1 MSVPLHLV
9 LVCVTALVA
18 LGFTL
23 TTANA
28 DTQVEKVAT
37 ADKLTL
43 QSSLTEPERNWL
55 RKHRTIRHGIIS
67 NQMPFEYIDDNGQYR
82 GLTSDYIAII
92 SEQLDISFEPF
103 FFTDLTTLSKGIRE
117 NQVDLASY
125 LPPPRGKL
133 SYSES
138 VIEMPIALFGRQD
151 SALIVGIESIR
162 DERVVIE
169 KPSKAEQILSKFYPQ
184 IAVSYVDTPAEGIQA
199 VLAGKADIFI
209 HNVFSVEYY
218 TRKLGLPPLKSV
230 SNTPYTFDIA
240 FAVTEELRPFIPI
253 FQKVI
258 SGLSKRE
265 RQLIFDKWVN
275 IEITRKLDLKRIGLW
290 AGAALLLI
298 LLVFLAILR
307 WNKILQERVAYRTQ
321 ELELSSKN
329 LRSLARHMDQVR
341 EEEKA
346 KLAREIHDELGHTLI
361 SLTMAVRRLKSTASK
376 NFDQPEVTGS
386 SVQGPLVQS
395 SLVLSS
401 LVQSSLVQSSLV
413 QSSPVQSSSVQSSS
427 VQSSQINSSQINS
440 SQIKSAELNNQFDEI
455 KALLLQA
462 STTSRSIMSDLRPS
476 VLEDLG
482 LAAAIEWLAHEF
494 EIHHQT
500 LCIVRGAQPPDTIS
514 PAIAIAVFRIV
525 QESLTNIAK
534 HAKAKKVQIKLSSD
548 NGLLKIEIIDDGIG
562 LQAGWD
568 NKEGSFGFQG
578 MRERAMSFN
587 GEISVANG
595 KKSGVILRLQI
606 PYQK

>member
-1 MSVPLHLV
+1 MLNKAHRLLKPIYKVNGSLMSAPLHLIF
-9 LVCVTALVA
+9 VCVTALVA

-28 DTQVEKVAT
+28 DTQVEQVAT

-55 RKHRTIRHGIIS
+55 RKNRTIRHGIIS

-386 SVQGPLVQS
+386 SVQ
-395 SLVLSS
+395 SS
-401 LVQSSLVQSSLV
+401 LVQSSLVQSS
-413 QSSPVQSSSVQSSS
+413 SA
-427 VQSSQINSSQINS
+427 QSSQINSSQV
-440 SQIKSAELNNQFDEI
+440 KSAELNNQFDEI

-462 STTSRSIMSDLRPS
+462 SSTSRSIMSDLRPS

>member
-1 MSVPLHLV
+1 MSAPLHLI
-9 LVCVTALVA
+9 LACLTACTAL
-18 LGFTL
+18 FL
-23 TTANA
+23 TVTMASA
-28 DTQVEKVAT
+28 DIQVEQVGN
-37 ADKLTL
+37 ADKLVL
-43 QSSLTEPERNWL
+43 LSSLTEPERNWL
-55 RKHRTIRHGIIS
+55 RKHRTIRHGIVS
-67 NQMPFEYIDDNGQYR
+67 NQMPFEYVDSSGQYR

-92 SEQLDISFEPF
+92 SEQLGINFEPSF
-103 FFTDLTTLSKGIRE
+103 FSDLTTLSNGVRE
-117 NQVDLASY
+117 KRIDLASY
-125 LPPPRGKL
+125 LPPPRGQL
-133 SYSES
+133 SYSET

-169 KPSKAEQILSKFYPQ
+169 KPSKAQQILSQYYPQ
-184 IAVSYVDTPAEGIQA
+184 ITVSYVDTPAEGIQA

-218 TRKLGLPPLKSV
+218 TRKLGLPPLKTV

-275 IEITRKLDLKRIGLW
+275 IEITRKLDLKKIGLW
-290 AGAALLLI
+290 AGGALLFV
-298 LLVFLAILR
+298 LLVFLSILR

-361 SLTMAVRRLKSTASK
+361 SLTMAVRRLKSIASK
-376 NFDQPEVTGS
+376 NFDTPEAN
-386 SVQGPLVQS
+386 
-395 SLVLSS
+395 
-401 LVQSSLVQSSLV
+401 
-413 QSSPVQSSSVQSSS
+413 SPQI
-427 VQSSQINSSQINS
+427 QSSQIKN
-440 SQIKSAELNNQFDEI
+440 SQIKSTELNKQFDEI

-462 STTSRSIMSDLRPS
+462 SSTSRSIMSDLRPS

-482 LAAAIEWLAHEF
+482 LTAAIEWLAHEF

-500 LCIVRGAQPPDTIS
+500 LCVVRGTQPPETLS

-534 HAKAKKVQIKLSSD
+534 HAIAKKVQIKLSSD
-548 NGLLKIEIIDDGIG
+548 NGLLKVEIIDDGVG
-562 LQAGWD
+562 LQSGWK

-595 KKSGVILRLQI
+595 KKSGVVLRLQI
-606 PYQK
+606 PYQTSDVDTKQ

>member
-1 MSVPLHLV
+1 MPAPRHFI
-9 LVCVTALVA
+9 LVCVTACAA
-18 LGFTL
+18 LLL
-23 TTANA
+23 TMPITKASADIEVEQAAN
-28 DTQVEKVAT
+28 T
-37 ADKLTL
+37 DKLAL
-43 QSSLTEPERNWL
+43 QSSLTESERHWL
-55 RKHRTIRHGIIS
+55 HQHRTIRHGIIS
-67 NQMPFEYIDDNGQYR
+67 NQIPFEYVDSSGQYR

-92 SEQLDISFEPF
+92 SEQLDINFEPSF
-103 FFTDLTTLSKGIRE
+103 FSDLTALSEAIQE

-169 KPSKAEQILSKFYPQ
+169 KPSKAQQILSKFYPQ

-199 VLAGKADIFI
+199 VLAGSADIFI

-218 TRKLGLPPLKSV
+218 TRKLGLPPLKTV
-230 SNTPYTFDIA
+230 SNTPYTFEIA
-240 FAVTEELRPFIPI
+240 FAVTDEFRPFIPI

-290 AGAALLLI
+290 AGGLLVLV

-329 LRSLARHMDQVR
+329 LRSLARHMDEVR

-361 SLTMAVRRLKSTASK
+361 ALTMAVRRLKSTASK
-376 NFDQPEVTGS
+376 NFNQPEVN
-386 SVQGPLVQS
+386 S
-395 SLVLSS
+395 SLIK
-401 LVQSSLVQSSLV
+401 
-413 QSSPVQSSSVQSSS
+413 SSPNKSSPNKGSP
-427 VQSSQINSSQINS
+427 
-440 SQIKSAELNNQFDEI
+440 IKSFELNKQFDEI
-455 KALLLQA
+455 RALLVQA
-462 STTSRSIMSDLRPS
+462 SSTSRSIMSDLRPS
-476 VLEDLG
+476 VLEDFG

-500 LCIVRGAQPPDTIS
+500 LCIVRGTQPPDTIS
-514 PAIAIAVFRIV
+514 AAIAIAVFRIV

-534 HAKAKKVQIKLSSD
+534 HAKAKKVQIKLSSN
-548 NGLLKIEIIDDGIG
+548 NGLLKVEIIDDGVG
-562 LQAGWD
+562 LQSGWD

-595 KKSGVILRLQI
+595 KKSGVVLRLQI
-606 PYQK
+606 PYQKLDIDSKP

>member
-1 MSVPLHLV
+1 MSAPLHLI
-9 LVCVTALVA
+9 LVCVTALIA

-28 DTQVEKVAT
+28 DTQVEQVAT

-67 NQMPFEYIDDNGQYR
+67 NQMPFEYIDDNGHYR

-361 SLTMAVRRLKSTASK
+361 SLTMAVRRLKSSASK

-386 SVQGPLVQS
+386 SVQG
-395 SLVLSS
+395 S
-401 LVQSSLVQSSLV
+401 LVQGSL
-413 QSSPVQSSSVQSSS
+413 VQSSSVQSSS
-427 VQSSQINSSQINS
+427 VQSSQINS

-500 LCIVRGAQPPDTIS
+500 LCIVRGAQPLDTIS

>member
-1 MSVPLHLV
+1 MSAPLHLIFSC
-9 LVCVTALVA
+9 LISCVA
-18 LGFTL
+18 LMCAVTMVS
-23 TTANA
+23 A
-28 DTQVEKVAT
+28 DVKVGQAGT
-37 ADKLTL
+37 ADKPILE
-43 QSSLTEPERNWL
+43 SSLTESERSWL
-55 RKHRTIRHGIIS
+55 RKHQTIRHGIIS
-67 NQMPFEYIDDNGQYR
+67 NQMPFEYVDDNGEYR

-92 SEQLDISFEPF
+92 SEQLDIRFEPSF
-103 FFTDLTTLSKGIRE
+103 FSDLTALSAGIQE

-133 SYSES
+133 SYSEP
-138 VIEMPIALFGRQD
+138 VIAMPIALFGRQD

-169 KPSKAEQILSKFYPQ
+169 KPSKAEQILSQFYPQ

-199 VLAGKADIFI
+199 VQSGKADIFI
-209 HNVFSVEYY
+209 HNVFSVEFY
-218 TRKLGLPPLKSV
+218 TRKLGLPPLKIV

-275 IEITRKLDLKRIGLW
+275 IEITRKLDLKRIGIW
-290 AGAALLLI
+290 AGAAILLV

-307 WNKILQERVAYRTQ
+307 WNQILQERVAYRTQ

-376 NFDQPEVTGS
+376 KFNPAE
-386 SVQGPLVQS
+386 LNS
-395 SLVLSS
+395 SLTQVSTT
-401 LVQSSLVQSSLV
+401 QDAE
-413 QSSPVQSSSVQSSS
+413 
-427 VQSSQINSSQINS
+427 
-440 SQIKSAELNNQFDEI
+440 IKSAELNLQFDEI
-455 KALLLQA
+455 KALILQA
-462 STTSRSIMSDLRPS
+462 SSTSRSIMSDLRPS

-500 LCIVRGAQPPDTIS
+500 LCIVRGTQPPDTIS
-514 PAIAIAVFRIV
+514 AAIAIAVFRIV
-525 QESLTNIAK
+525 QESLTNVAK
-534 HAKAKKVQIKLSSD
+534 HANAKNVQIKLSSHH
-548 NGLLKIEIIDDGIG
+548 GLLNVEIIDDGVG
-562 LQAGWD
+562 LQSGWD
-568 NKEGSFGFQG
+568 KKEDSFGFQG

-606 PYQK
+606 PYQKSDINSKQ

>member
-1 MSVPLHLV
+1 MPASVHLIFV
-9 LVCVTALVA
+9 CLTICCASLVTISMASGDTQLEQVS
-18 LGFTL
+18 
-23 TTANA
+23 NA
-28 DTQVEKVAT
+28 DV
-37 ADKLTL
+37 LTL
-43 QSSLTEPERNWL
+43 QTALTEPELDWL
-55 RKHRTIRHGIIS
+55 RKHRTIRHGIVT
-67 NQMPFEYIDDNGQYR
+67 NQLPFEYVDSNGHYR

-92 SEQLDISFEPF
+92 SEQLGISFKRSYF
-103 FFTDLTTLSKGIRE
+103 SDLTALSQGIRE

-169 KPSKAEQILSKFYPQ
+169 KPSKAYQILSQIYPQ

-218 TRKLGLPPLKSV
+218 TRKLGLPSLKTV

-258 SGLSKRE
+258 SSLSKRE

-275 IEITRKLDLKRIGLW
+275 IEINRKLDLKKIGLW
-290 AGAALLLI
+290 SGGSLLFF
-298 LLVFLAILR
+298 LLVLLAILR

-329 LRSLARHMDQVR
+329 LRNLARHMDQVR

-361 SLTMAVRRLKSTASK
+361 SLTMAVRRLKSTAIK
-376 NFDQPEVTGS
+376 GFDRSDV
-386 SVQGPLVQS
+386 
-395 SLVLSS
+395 
-401 LVQSSLVQSSLV
+401 
-413 QSSPVQSSSVQSSS
+413 
-427 VQSSQINSSQINS
+427 NST
-440 SQIKSAELNNQFDEI
+440 QIKSSEINNQFDEI

-462 STTSRSIMSDLRPS
+462 SSTSRSIMSDLRPS

-482 LAAAIEWLAHEF
+482 LTAAIEWLAHEF

-500 LCIVRGAQPPDTIS
+500 LCVVRGTQPSDSIS
-514 PAIAIAVFRIV
+514 PDIATAVFRIV

-534 HAKAKKVQIKLSSD
+534 HATAKRVQINLSSVND
-548 NGLLKIEIIDDGIG
+548 LLKIEIIDDGIG
-562 LQAGWD
+562 LQTGWD
-568 NKEGSFGFQG
+568 NKEGSFGLQG
-578 MRERAMSFN
+578 MRERAMSFD

-595 KKSGVILRLQI
+595 RKAGVVLRLQI
-606 PYQK
+606 PHQNSNNKSNH

>member
-1 MSVPLHLV
+1 MPAPRHFIFI
-9 LVCVTALVA
+9 CMTTCAAL
-18 LGFTL
+18 LL
-23 TTANA
+23 TIPMTKARADIEVDQAANA
-28 DTQVEKVAT
+28 D
-37 ADKLTL
+37 KLAL
-43 QSSLTEPERNWL
+43 QSSLTESERHWL
-55 RKHRTIRHGIIS
+55 RQHRTIRHGIIS
-67 NQMPFEYIDDNGQYR
+67 NQMLFEYVDSSGQYR

-92 SEQLDISFEPF
+92 SEQLDIDFEPF
-103 FFTDLTTLSKGIRE
+103 FFSDLTALSKGIRK

-133 SYSES
+133 SYSEP

-169 KPSKAEQILSKFYPQ
+169 KPSKAQHILSKLYPQ

-199 VLAGKADIFI
+199 VLAGNADIFI
-209 HNVFSVEYY
+209 HNVFSVEFY
-218 TRKLGLPPLKSV
+218 TRKLGLPQLKTV
-230 SNTPYTFDIA
+230 SNTPYTFEIA

-253 FQKVI
+253 VQKVI

-275 IEITRKLDLKRIGLW
+275 IEITRKLDLKTIGLW
-290 AGAALLLI
+290 AGGLLLLV

-329 LRSLARHMDQVR
+329 LRSLARHMDEVR

-361 SLTMAVRRLKSTASK
+361 ALTMAVRRLKSTASK
-376 NFDQPEVTGS
+376 NFNQPEVN
-386 SVQGPLVQS
+386 S
-395 SLVLSS
+395 SLIKD
-401 LVQSSLVQSSLV
+401 
-413 QSSPVQSSSVQSSS
+413 SP
-427 VQSSQINSSQINS
+427 
-440 SQIKSAELNNQFDEI
+440 IKSVELNKQFDEI
-455 KALLLQA
+455 KALLMQA
-462 STTSRSIMSDLRPS
+462 SSTSRSIMSDLRPS
-476 VLEDLG
+476 VLEDFG

-500 LCIVRGAQPPDTIS
+500 LCIVRGAQPPDSIS
-514 PAIAIAVFRIV
+514 PTIAIAVFRIV

-534 HAKAKKVQIKLSSD
+534 HAKAKKVQIKLSSN
-548 NGLLKIEIIDDGIG
+548 NGLLKVEIIDDGVG
-562 LQAGWD
+562 LQSGWD
-568 NKEGSFGFQG
+568 KKEGSFGFQG

-595 KKSGVILRLQI
+595 KKSGVVLRLQI
-606 PYQK
+606 PYQKSDIYSKQ

>member
-1 MSVPLHLV
+1 MLVPRHFI
-9 LVCVTALVA
+9 LVCMTTCAALLLTMPMAKASAAIEVA
-18 LGFTL
+18 QA
-23 TTANA
+23 ANA
-28 DTQVEKVAT
+28 D
-37 ADKLTL
+37 KLAL
-43 QSSLTEPERNWL
+43 QSSLTESERHWL
-55 RKHRTIRHGIIS
+55 RQHPTIRHGIIS
-67 NQMPFEYIDDNGQYR
+67 NQMPFEYVDSSNQYR

-92 SEQLDISFEPF
+92 SEQLDIDFEPSF
-103 FFTDLTTLSKGIRE
+103 FSDLTALSEGIRE
-117 NQVDLASY
+117 NQIDIASY

-133 SYSES
+133 SYSEP

-169 KPSKAEQILSKFYPQ
+169 KPSKAQLILSKFYPQ

-199 VLAGKADIFI
+199 VLAGSADIFI

-218 TRKLGLPPLKSV
+218 TRKLGVPPLKIV
-230 SNTPYTFDIA
+230 SNTPYTFEIA

-275 IEITRKLDLKRIGLW
+275 IEITRKLDLKTIGLW
-290 AGAALLLI
+290 ASGLTLLV
-298 LLVFLAILR
+298 LLVFLVILR

-321 ELELSSKN
+321 ELELSSLN
-329 LRSLARHMDQVR
+329 LRSLARHMDEVR

-361 SLTMAVRRLKSTASK
+361 ALTMAVRRLKSTASK
-376 NFDQPEVTGS
+376 NFSQPEVK
-386 SVQGPLVQS
+386 
-395 SLVLSS
+395 
-401 LVQSSLVQSSLV
+401 
-413 QSSPVQSSSVQSSS
+413 SSP
-427 VQSSQINSSQINS
+427 
-440 SQIKSAELNNQFDEI
+440 IKSFELNRQFDEI
-455 KALLLQA
+455 KALLVQA
-462 STTSRSIMSDLRPS
+462 SSASRSIMSDLRPS
-476 VLEDLG
+476 VLEDFG

-500 LCIVRGAQPPDTIS
+500 LCIVRGTQPPDSIS
-514 PAIAIAVFRIV
+514 PTIAIAVFRIV

-534 HAKAKKVQIKLSSD
+534 HAKAKKVQIKLSSK
-548 NGLLKIEIIDDGIG
+548 NGLLKVEIIDDGVG
-562 LQAGWD
+562 LQSGWD

-578 MRERAMSFN
+578 MRERVMSFN

-595 KKSGVILRLQI
+595 NKSGVVLRLQI
-606 PYQK
+606 PYQKSDINSKQSISSVENPFSKPFKGDIN

>member
-1 MSVPLHLV
+1 MPASRHFI
-9 LVCVTALVA
+9 LVCVTACAA
-18 LGFTL
+18 LLL
-23 TTANA
+23 TMPITKVSADIEVEQAAN
-28 DTQVEKVAT
+28 T
-37 ADKLTL
+37 DKLAL
-43 QSSLTEPERNWL
+43 QSSLTESERHWL
-55 RKHRTIRHGIIS
+55 HQHRTIRHGIIS
-67 NQMPFEYIDDNGQYR
+67 NQMPFEYVDSSGQYR

-92 SEQLDISFEPF
+92 GEQLDIDFEPSF
-103 FFTDLTTLSKGIRE
+103 FSDLTALSEAIQE

-169 KPSKAEQILSKFYPQ
+169 KPSKAQQILSKFYPQ

-199 VLAGKADIFI
+199 VLAGSADIFI

-218 TRKLGLPPLKSV
+218 TRKLGLPPLKTV
-230 SNTPYTFDIA
+230 SNTPYTFEIA
-240 FAVTEELRPFIPI
+240 FAVTDEFRPFIPI

-290 AGAALLLI
+290 AGGLLVLV

-329 LRSLARHMDQVR
+329 LRSLARHMDEVR

-361 SLTMAVRRLKSTASK
+361 ALTMAVRRLKSTASK
-376 NFDQPEVTGS
+376 NFNQPEVN
-386 SVQGPLVQS
+386 S
-395 SLVLSS
+395 SLIK
-401 LVQSSLVQSSLV
+401 
-413 QSSPVQSSSVQSSS
+413 SSPNKSSPIKGSP
-427 VQSSQINSSQINS
+427 
-440 SQIKSAELNNQFDEI
+440 IKSFELNKQFDEI
-455 KALLLQA
+455 KALLVQA
-462 STTSRSIMSDLRPS
+462 SSTSRSIMSDLRPS
-476 VLEDLG
+476 VLEDFG

-500 LCIVRGAQPPDTIS
+500 LCIVRGTQPPDTIS
-514 PAIAIAVFRIV
+514 AAIAIAVFRIV

-534 HAKAKKVQIKLSSD
+534 HAKAKKVQIKLSSN
-548 NGLLKIEIIDDGIG
+548 NGLLKVEIIDDGVG
-562 LQAGWD
+562 LQSGWD

-587 GEISVANG
+587 GEISVANR
-595 KKSGVILRLQI
+595 KKSGVVLRLQI
-606 PYQK
+606 PYEKSDIDSKP

>member
-1 MSVPLHLV
+1 MSAPLHLI
-9 LVCVTALVA
+9 LACLTACTAL
-18 LGFTL
+18 FL
-23 TTANA
+23 TVTMASA
-28 DTQVEKVAT
+28 DIQVEQVGN
-37 ADKLTL
+37 ADKLVL
-43 QSSLTEPERNWL
+43 LSSLTEPERNWL
-55 RKHRTIRHGIIS
+55 RKHRTIRHGIVS
-67 NQMPFEYIDDNGQYR
+67 NQMPFEYVDSSGQYR

-92 SEQLDISFEPF
+92 SEQLGINFEPSF
-103 FFTDLTTLSKGIRE
+103 FSDLTTLSNGVRE
-117 NQVDLASY
+117 KRIDLASY
-125 LPPPRGKL
+125 LPPPRGQL
-133 SYSES
+133 SYSET
-138 VIEMPIALFGRQD
+138 VIEMPIALFGQQD

-169 KPSKAEQILSKFYPQ
+169 KPSKAQQILSQYYPQ
-184 IAVSYVDTPAEGIQA
+184 ITVSYVDTPAEGIQA

-218 TRKLGLPPLKSV
+218 TRKLGLPPLKTV

-275 IEITRKLDLKRIGLW
+275 IEITRKLDLKKIGLW
-290 AGAALLLI
+290 AGGALLFV
-298 LLVFLAILR
+298 LLVFLSILR

-361 SLTMAVRRLKSTASK
+361 SLTMAVRRLKSIASK
-376 NFDQPEVTGS
+376 NFDTPEAN
-386 SVQGPLVQS
+386 
-395 SLVLSS
+395 
-401 LVQSSLVQSSLV
+401 
-413 QSSPVQSSSVQSSS
+413 SPQI
-427 VQSSQINSSQINS
+427 QSSQIKN
-440 SQIKSAELNNQFDEI
+440 SQIKSTELNKQFDEI

-462 STTSRSIMSDLRPS
+462 SSTSRSIMSDLRPS

-482 LAAAIEWLAHEF
+482 LTAAIEWLAHEF

-500 LCIVRGAQPPDTIS
+500 LCVVRGTQPPETLS

-534 HAKAKKVQIKLSSD
+534 HAIAKKVQIKLSSD
-548 NGLLKIEIIDDGIG
+548 NGLLKVEIIDDGVG
-562 LQAGWD
+562 LQSGWK

-595 KKSGVILRLQI
+595 KKSGVVLRLQI
-606 PYQK
+606 PYQTSDVDTKQ

>member
-1 MSVPLHLV
+1 MSASLHFSLAC
-9 LVCVTALVA
+9 LTACTAL
-18 LGFTL
+18 LL
-23 TTANA
+23 TMTMASA
-28 DTQVEKVAT
+28 DIEVEQVGN
-37 ADKLTL
+37 ADKLAL
-43 QSSLTEPERNWL
+43 LSSLTEPELNWL
-55 RKHRTIRHGIIS
+55 RNNRTIRHGIVS
-67 NQMPFEYIDDNGQYR
+67 NQMPFEYVDSSGQYR

-92 SEQLDISFEPF
+92 SEQLGINFEPSF
-103 FFTDLTTLSKGIRE
+103 FSDLPSLSEGVRE
-117 NQVDLASY
+117 NRVDLASY
-125 LPPPRGKL
+125 LPPPRGEL

-169 KPSKAEQILSKFYPQ
+169 KPSKAQQILSKFYPQ

-199 VLAGKADIFI
+199 VLAGSADIFI

-218 TRKLGLPPLKSV
+218 TRKLGVPPLKIV
-230 SNTPYTFDIA
+230 SNTPYTFEIA

-275 IEITRKLDLKRIGLW
+275 IEITRKLDLKTIGLW
-290 AGAALLLI
+290 ASGLTLLV
-298 LLVFLAILR
+298 LLVFLVILR

-321 ELELSSKN
+321 ELELSSLN
-329 LRSLARHMDQVR
+329 LRSLARHMDEVR

-361 SLTMAVRRLKSTASK
+361 ALTMAVRRLKSTASK
-376 NFDQPEVTGS
+376 NFSQPEVK
-386 SVQGPLVQS
+386 
-395 SLVLSS
+395 
-401 LVQSSLVQSSLV
+401 
-413 QSSPVQSSSVQSSS
+413 SSP
-427 VQSSQINSSQINS
+427 
-440 SQIKSAELNNQFDEI
+440 IKSFELNRQFDEI
-455 KALLLQA
+455 KALLVQA
-462 STTSRSIMSDLRPS
+462 SSASRSIMSDLRPS
-476 VLEDLG
+476 VLEDFG

-500 LCIVRGAQPPDTIS
+500 LCIVRGTQPPDSIS
-514 PAIAIAVFRIV
+514 PTIAIAVFRIV

-534 HAKAKKVQIKLSSD
+534 HAKAKKVQIKLSSN
-548 NGLLKIEIIDDGIG
+548 NGLLKVEIIDDGVG
-562 LQAGWD
+562 LQSGWD

-595 KKSGVILRLQI
+595 KKSGVVLRLQI
-606 PYQK
+606 PYQKLDIDSKP

>member
-1 MSVPLHLV
+1 MMILNFDCNFEKKPNLKKSVHRINRSLMSASLNLISA
-9 LVCVTALVA
+9 CVTLLITV
-18 LGFTL
+18 TM
-23 TTANA
+23 ANA
-28 DTQVEKVAT
+28 DVQIDQVGTPEKRV
-37 ADKLTL
+37 L
-43 QSSLTEPERNWL
+43 QSSLTEPELNWL
-55 RKHRTIRHGIIS
+55 RKHKTIRHGIAS
-67 NQMPFEYIDDNGQYR
+67 NQMPFEYVDDNGHYR
-82 GLTSDYIAII
+82 GLTSDYIAIV
-92 SEQLDISFEPF
+92 SEQLGINFELF
-103 FFTDLTTLSKGIRE
+103 VFSDLNGLSKGILK

-133 SYSES
+133 NYSES

-169 KPSKAEQILSKFYPQ
+169 KPSKAEQILSRFYPQ

-253 FQKVI
+253 VQKVL

-275 IEITRKLDLKRIGLW
+275 IEITRKLDLKKIGLW
-290 AGAALLLI
+290 AGAALLLV

-307 WNKILQERVAYRTQ
+307 WNKILKEKVAYRTQ

-329 LRSLARHMDQVR
+329 LRSLARHMDKVR

-361 SLTMAVRRLKSTASK
+361 SLTMAMRRLKSTASK
-376 NFDQPEVTGS
+376 TFKQPE
-386 SVQGPLVQS
+386 LN
-395 SLVLSS
+395 
-401 LVQSSLVQSSLV
+401 
-413 QSSPVQSSSVQSSS
+413 
-427 VQSSQINSSQINS
+427 NSSTQN
-440 SQIKSAELNNQFDEI
+440 AELDNQFDEI

-462 STTSRSIMSDLRPS
+462 SNTSRSIMSDLRPS

-500 LCIVRGAQPPDTIS
+500 LCIVRGTQPPDTIS
-514 PAIAIAVFRIV
+514 STLAIAVFRIV

-534 HAKAKKVQIKLSSD
+534 HARAKNVQINISSD
-548 NGLLKIEIIDDGIG
+548 NGLLKVKIIDDGIG

-568 NKEGSFGFQG
+568 QKEGSFGFQG
-578 MRERAMSFN
+578 MRERAISFN

-595 KKSGVILRLQI
+595 KKSGVALMLQI
-606 PYQK
+606 PFQNHDVESKY

>member
-1 MSVPLHLV
+1 MPAPRHFI
-9 LVCVTALVA
+9 LVCVTACAA
-18 LGFTL
+18 LLL
-23 TTANA
+23 TMPITKASADIEVEQAAN
-28 DTQVEKVAT
+28 T
-37 ADKLTL
+37 DKLAL
-43 QSSLTEPERNWL
+43 QSSLTESERHWL
-55 RKHRTIRHGIIS
+55 HQHRTIRHGIIS
-67 NQMPFEYIDDNGQYR
+67 NQMPFEYVDSSGQYR

-92 SEQLDISFEPF
+92 GEQLDIDFEPSF
-103 FFTDLTTLSKGIRE
+103 FSDLTALSEAIQD

-169 KPSKAEQILSKFYPQ
+169 KPSKAQQILSKFYPQ

-199 VLAGKADIFI
+199 VLAGSADIFI

-218 TRKLGLPPLKSV
+218 TRKLGLPPLKTV
-230 SNTPYTFDIA
+230 SNTPYTFEIA
-240 FAVTEELRPFIPI
+240 FAVTDEFRPFIPI

-290 AGAALLLI
+290 AGGLLVLV

-329 LRSLARHMDQVR
+329 LRSLARHMDEVR

-361 SLTMAVRRLKSTASK
+361 ALTMAVRRLKSTASK
-376 NFDQPEVTGS
+376 NFNQPEVN
-386 SVQGPLVQS
+386 S
-395 SLVLSS
+395 SLIK
-401 LVQSSLVQSSLV
+401 
-413 QSSPVQSSSVQSSS
+413 SSPNKSSPNKGSP
-427 VQSSQINSSQINS
+427 
-440 SQIKSAELNNQFDEI
+440 IKSFELNKQFDEI
-455 KALLLQA
+455 KALLVQA
-462 STTSRSIMSDLRPS
+462 SSTSRSIMSDLRPS
-476 VLEDLG
+476 VLEDFG

-500 LCIVRGAQPPDTIS
+500 LCIVRGTQPPDTIS
-514 PAIAIAVFRIV
+514 AAIAIAVFRIV

-534 HAKAKKVQIKLSSD
+534 HAKAKKVQIKLSSN
-548 NGLLKIEIIDDGIG
+548 NGLLKVEIIDDGVG
-562 LQAGWD
+562 LQSGWD

-595 KKSGVILRLQI
+595 KKSGVVLRLQI
-606 PYQK
+606 PYEKSDIDSKP

>member
-1 MSVPLHLV
+1 MASLNFDCNVEKKANLKKSIHRINGSLMPPPLNLISA
-9 LVCVTALVA
+9 CVTLLMTVTMASADIQIDQLD
-18 LGFTL
+18 
-23 TTANA
+23 TA
-28 DTQVEKVAT
+28 EKRV
-37 ADKLTL
+37 L
-43 QSSLTEPERNWL
+43 QSSLTESERNWL
-55 RKHRTIRHGIIS
+55 REHRTIRHGIIN
-67 NQMPFEYIDDNGQYR
+67 NQMPFEYVDDNGQYR

-92 SEQLDISFEPF
+92 SEQLGISFEPSF
-103 FFTDLTTLSKGIRE
+103 FSDLTALSRGIQN

-169 KPSKAEQILSKFYPQ
+169 KPSKAEQILSRFYPQ
-184 IAVSYVDTPAEGIQA
+184 IGVSYVDTPAEGIQT

-275 IEITRKLDLKRIGLW
+275 IEITRKLDLKKIGLW
-290 AGAALLLI
+290 AGAALLLV

-307 WNKILQERVAYRTQ
+307 WNKILKEKVAYRTQ

-329 LRSLARHMDQVR
+329 LRSLARHMDKVR

-376 NFDQPEVTGS
+376 TFKQPE
-386 SVQGPLVQS
+386 LN
-395 SLVLSS
+395 
-401 LVQSSLVQSSLV
+401 
-413 QSSPVQSSSVQSSS
+413 
-427 VQSSQINSSQINS
+427 NSSTQN
-440 SQIKSAELNNQFDEI
+440 AELDNQFDEI

-462 STTSRSIMSDLRPS
+462 SNTSRSIMSDLRPS

-500 LCIVRGAQPPDTIS
+500 LCIVRGTQPPDTIS
-514 PAIAIAVFRIV
+514 STLAIAVFRIV

-534 HAKAKKVQIKLSSD
+534 HARAKNVQIKISSD
-548 NGLLKIEIIDDGIG
+548 NGLLKVKIIDDGIG

-568 NKEGSFGFQG
+568 QKEGSFGFQG

-595 KKSGVILRLQI
+595 KKSGVALMLQI
-606 PYQK
+606 PFQKHDVESKY

>member
-1 MSVPLHLV
+1 MLNKAHRLLKPIYKVNGSLMSAPLHLI

-28 DTQVEKVAT
+28 DTQVEQVAT

-386 SVQGPLVQS
+386 SVQ
-395 SLVLSS
+395 SS
-401 LVQSSLVQSSLV
+401 LVQSSLVQSS
-413 QSSPVQSSSVQSSS
+413 SAQSSSA
-427 VQSSQINSSQINS
+427 QSSQINSSQV
-440 SQIKSAELNNQFDEI
+440 KSAELNNQFDEI

-462 STTSRSIMSDLRPS
+462 SSTSRSIMSDLRPS

>member
-1 MSVPLHLV
+1 MLNKAHRLLKPIYKVNGSLMSAPLHLI

-28 DTQVEKVAT
+28 DTQVEQVAT

-386 SVQGPLVQS
+386 SVQ
-395 SLVLSS
+395 SS

-413 QSSPVQSSSVQSSS
+413 QSSSAQSSSA
-427 VQSSQINSSQINS
+427 QSSQINSSQV
-440 SQIKSAELNNQFDEI
+440 KSAELNNQFDEI

-462 STTSRSIMSDLRPS
+462 SSTSRSIMSDLRPS

>member
-1 MSVPLHLV
+1 MAILNFDCNVEKKANLKKSIHRINGSLMPPPLNLISA
-9 LVCVTALVA
+9 CVTLLMTVTMASADIQIDQLD
-18 LGFTL
+18 
-23 TTANA
+23 TA
-28 DTQVEKVAT
+28 EKRV
-37 ADKLTL
+37 L
-43 QSSLTEPERNWL
+43 QSSLTESERNWL
-55 RKHRTIRHGIIS
+55 REHRTIRHGIIN
-67 NQMPFEYIDDNGQYR
+67 NQMPFEYVDDNGQYR

-92 SEQLDISFEPF
+92 SEQLGISFEPSF
-103 FFTDLTTLSKGIRE
+103 FSDLTALSRGIQN

-169 KPSKAEQILSKFYPQ
+169 KPSKAEQILSQFYPQ

-253 FQKVI
+253 VQKVL

-275 IEITRKLDLKRIGLW
+275 IEITRKLDLKKIGLW
-290 AGAALLLI
+290 AGAALLLV

-307 WNKILQERVAYRTQ
+307 WNKILKEKVAYRTQ

-329 LRSLARHMDQVR
+329 LRSLARHMDKVR

-376 NFDQPEVTGS
+376 TFKQPE
-386 SVQGPLVQS
+386 LN
-395 SLVLSS
+395 
-401 LVQSSLVQSSLV
+401 
-413 QSSPVQSSSVQSSS
+413 
-427 VQSSQINSSQINS
+427 NSSTQN
-440 SQIKSAELNNQFDEI
+440 AELDNQFDEI

-462 STTSRSIMSDLRPS
+462 SNTSRSIMSDLRPS

-500 LCIVRGAQPPDTIS
+500 LCIVRGTQPPDTIS
-514 PAIAIAVFRIV
+514 STLAIAVFRIV

-534 HAKAKKVQIKLSSD
+534 HARAKNVQIKISSD
-548 NGLLKIEIIDDGIG
+548 NGLLKVKIIDDGIG

-568 NKEGSFGFQG
+568 QKEGSFGFQG

-595 KKSGVILRLQI
+595 KKSGVALMLQI
-606 PYQK
+606 PFQKHDVESKY

>member
-1 MSVPLHLV
+1 MPALRHFI
-9 LVCVTALVA
+9 LVCVTACAA
-18 LGFTL
+18 LLL
-23 TTANA
+23 TMPITKVSADIEVEQAAN
-28 DTQVEKVAT
+28 T
-37 ADKLTL
+37 DKLAL
-43 QSSLTEPERNWL
+43 QSSLTESERHWL
-55 RKHRTIRHGIIS
+55 HQHRTIRHGIIS
-67 NQMPFEYIDDNGQYR
+67 NQMPFEYVDSSGQYR

-92 SEQLDISFEPF
+92 GEQLDIDFEPSF
-103 FFTDLTTLSKGIRE
+103 FSDLTALSEAIQE

-169 KPSKAEQILSKFYPQ
+169 KPSKAQQILSKFYPQ

-199 VLAGKADIFI
+199 VLAGSADIFI

-218 TRKLGLPPLKSV
+218 TRKLGLPPLKTV
-230 SNTPYTFDIA
+230 SNTPYTFEIA
-240 FAVTEELRPFIPI
+240 FAVTDEFRPFIPI

-290 AGAALLLI
+290 AGGLLVLV

-329 LRSLARHMDQVR
+329 LRSLARHMDEVR

-361 SLTMAVRRLKSTASK
+361 ALTMAVRRLKRTASK
-376 NFDQPEVTGS
+376 NFNQPEVN
-386 SVQGPLVQS
+386 S
-395 SLVLSS
+395 SLIK
-401 LVQSSLVQSSLV
+401 
-413 QSSPVQSSSVQSSS
+413 SSPNKDPANKGSP
-427 VQSSQINSSQINS
+427 
-440 SQIKSAELNNQFDEI
+440 IKSFELNKQFDEI
-455 KALLLQA
+455 RALLVQA
-462 STTSRSIMSDLRPS
+462 SSTSRSIMSDLRPS
-476 VLEDLG
+476 VLEDFG

-494 EIHHQT
+494 EVHHQT
-500 LCIVRGAQPPDTIS
+500 LCIVRGTQPPDTIS
-514 PAIAIAVFRIV
+514 AAIAIAVFRIV

-534 HAKAKKVQIKLSSD
+534 HAKAKKVQIKLSSN
-548 NGLLKIEIIDDGIG
+548 NGLLKVEIIDDGVG
-562 LQAGWD
+562 LQSGWD

-595 KKSGVILRLQI
+595 KKSGVVLRLQI
-606 PYQK
+606 PYQKLDIDSKP